1 MIKTRLVRLLS
12 HAKKYIVYNV
22 MWQWMAL
29 IAQVVSVFTIA
40 GLFGKLYAKKA
51 ASGDIVKC
59 ACVFAAVL
67 VVRFLCDKMAAGAS
81 YKASVDVKC
90 ILRDK
95 IHEKL
100 LKLGVSY
107 NEKIATSEV
116 VQLSTEG
123 VEQLEIYFGKYLP
136 QLFYS
141 IIAPVTLF
149 IVLAAKA
156 SMKAGVVLLLCVP
169 LIPASIVAVQ
179 KIAKKLL
186 NNYWGIYTELGDSFL
201 ENLQGLTTLK
211 IYQAD
216 GMKAEQMDEEA
227 AEFRK
232 ITMKVLTMQ
241 LNSTSVMDIVA
252 YGGAVVGM
260 IVALSEFL
268 KGNIALEQTLC
279 IVLLASEF
287 FIPLRLLGSFFH
299 IAMNGMAASDK
310 IFGLLDLEED
320 KTGKVIFTKEQLKNL
335 SVRFEDVNFS
345 YNSDRKI
352 LNDVS
357 LDISPGSFVSLVGES
372 GCGKSTIAGLIS
384 GKNKKF
390 NGRLTLSGVPIGD
403 IAESELMRHVT
414 VVRHNSYLFKGTVR
428 ENLII

>member
-1 MIKTRLVRLLS
+1 M
-12 HAKKYIVYNV
+12 
-22 MWQWMAL
+22 
-29 IAQVVSVFTIA
+29 
-40 GLFGKLYAKKA
+40 
-51 ASGDIVKC
+51 
-59 ACVFAAVL
+59 
-67 VVRFLCDKMAAGAS
+67 RFLCDKMEAGAS
-81 YKASVDVKC
+81 YRASVDVKC

-95 IHEKL
+95 IYEKL

-107 NEKIATSEV
+107 NEKIATS
-116 VQLSTEG
+116 
-123 VEQLEIYFGKYLP
+123 
-136 QLFYS
+136 
-141 IIAPVTLF
+141 
-149 IVLAAKA
+149 
-156 SMKAGVVLLLCVP
+156 
-169 LIPASIVAVQ
+169 
-179 KIAKKLL
+179 
-186 NNYWGIYTELGDSFL
+186 
-201 ENLQGLTTLK
+201 
-211 IYQAD
+211 
-216 GMKAEQMDEEA
+216 EEA

-268 KGNIALEQTLC
+268 KGNITLEQTLC

-287 FIPLRLLGSFFH
+287 FISLRLLGSFFH

-357 LDISPGSFVSLVGES
+357 FDISPGSFVSLVGES

-428 ENLII
+428 ENLIMADLGADDEKLKAVLIKVNLWDFVSENGGLDMEIAEKGDNLSGGQCQRLCIARAILHDSEMYIFDEAASNIDAESEGMIMDAIHELAKTKTVLLISHRLFNVISSDNIYMLKDGDIAESGTHEQLMKKSGEYFWLFESQRKLEEFGKEDADVCREIS